1 MPPPVEIGSE
11 LDMEETSPFLPGDSL
26 LTDLPVLA
34 PPPPPPPPLPEVKKE
49 EGKMSTE
56 DMERARVLM
65 TVGFYIIF
73 LF

>member
-1 MPPPVEIGSE
+1 MTVPPPVEIGSE
-11 LDMEETSPFLPGDSL
+11 LDMGETSPFLPSDSL
-26 LTDLPVLA
+26 LTDRPVLA
-34 PPPPPPPPLPEVKKE
+34 PPPPIPEVKKE

-65 TVGFYIIF
+65 TVRFNT